1 MEKNSIYIWIVLVL
15 IISSCG
21 NEMSDAEELSVD
33 LQRSNV
39 EVITDVQI
47 LYSEVGAIQAQLT
60 APELKRFK
68 DEKPYTEFQKGL
80 HVEFFDE
87 GLKTGDLR
95 ANYGIR
101 YENSDETIVKNNVV
115 VINTE
120 GEKLETEE
128 LTRNEKT
135 KKIYT
140 DKQVKITTK
149 TATLWGKGLE
159 ADEDFSKYKILEPYG
174 NKVLKESILAK
185 PKKR

>member
-1 MEKNSIYIWIVLVL
+1 MAVFMMSFLA
-15 IISSCG
+15 SCEG
-21 NEMSDAEELSVD
+21 DMKDAEQLAID
-33 LQRSNV
+33 LQQSNV
-39 EVITDVQI
+39 EVITDVEI
-47 LYSEVGAIQAQLT
+47 IYSEVANMQAKLT

-68 DEKPYTEFQKGL
+68 DDKPYTEFQKGL

-101 YENSDETIVKNNVV
+101 YESSDETLVKNNVV
-115 VINTE
+115 VINNE

-135 KKIYT
+135 QKIYT

-159 ADEDFSKYKILEPYG
+159 ADEDFSTYKILEPYG